1 MELELHL
8 SLISLP
14 CLILSSQIL
23 LLLNGENSNMA
34 LALWK
39 SVSMIRAAVILQSL
53 KMTTNKIL
61 KIWKYF
67 STNKGKHIF
76 INWKD
81 PMLLTTEFLIKYIVH
96 IYSQLLVFLTVNFS

>member
-1 MELELHL
+1 
-8 SLISLP
+8 
-14 CLILSSQIL
+14 
-23 LLLNGENSNMA
+23 MA

-53 KMTTNKIL
+53 KMTTNMNKII

-81 PMLLTTEFLIKYIVH
+81 LMLLATEFLIKYIVH
-96 IYSQLLVFLTVNFS
+96 IYSQLLVFLTADFS